1 MEQNKKVTAL
11 ENSFSLWDL
20 INEELDYKDKKHFLD
35 KCEDLS
41 PERIN
46 EVILEAIKEWSAA

>member
-20 INEELDYKDKKHFLD
+20 INEELEYKDKKHFLD

-46 EVILEAIKEWSAA
+46 EVILQAIKEWNAA